1 MVWYNTNKKKRL
13 DNMIKKFSLAALLLL
28 SLLTVSQA
36 QSAVQYPTM
45 KITDI
50 NGKSYTVKG
59 TDNGLDIEG
68 VKGKVVFLEFFG
80 HNCPPCL
87 ASIPHLINLQKK
99 YKDKLAVIAIEVQG
113 YTTDQL
119 REFAKRK
126 GMNYTVVSDRD
137 AGMLVDY
144 IAQRAQWR
152 GSIPF
157 LVAMDTTGS
166 VQFVQA
172 GMLPE
177 AALEDLIAQLSA
189 PKKAKADNN
198 ASTPAKAESNSSK

>member
-1 MVWYNTNKKKRL
+1 
-13 DNMIKKFSLAALLLL
+13 MIKKFSLAALLLL

-50 NGKSYTVKG
+50 NGKNYTVKG

-68 VKGKVVFLEFFG
+68 IKDKVVFLEFFG

-189 PKKAKADNN
+189 SKKAKADNN
-198 ASTPAKAESNSSK
+198 TSTPAKAENNSSK

>member
-1 MVWYNTNKKKRL
+1 
-13 DNMIKKFSLAALLLL
+13 MIKKFSLAALLLL

-36 QSAVQYPTM
+36 QSAIQYPTM

-50 NGKSYTVKG
+50 SGKSYIVKG
-59 TDNGLDIEG
+59 ADNGLDIEG
-68 VKGKVVFLEFFG
+68 MKGKVIFLEFFG

-99 YKDKLAVIAIEVQG
+99 YKEKLAVIAIEVQG

-126 GMNYTVVSDRD
+126 GINYIAVSDRD

-157 LVAMDTTGS
+157 FVAMDTTGN
-166 VQFVQA
+166 VQFVQT
-172 GMLPE
+172 GMIPE
-177 AALEDLIAQLSA
+177 HVLERLFVKLS
-189 PKKAKADNN
+189 
-198 ASTPAKAESNSSK
+198 STPQTKTDTNKSKS

>member
-1 MVWYNTNKKKRL
+1 MKKL
-13 DNMIKKFSLAALLLL
+13 FLTLIATL
-28 SLLTVSQA
+28 SISFLHA
-36 QSAVQYPTM
+36 QSPVSHPTM
-45 KITDI
+45 KITDV

-59 TDNGLDIEG
+59 TANGLDIEG
-68 VKGKVVFLEFFG
+68 MKGKVIFLEFFG
-80 HNCPPCL
+80 HKCPPCL
-87 ASIPHLINLQKK
+87 ASIPHLINLQNK
-99 YKDKLAVIAIEVQG
+99 YKDKLAVVAIEVQG

-126 GMNYTVVSDRD
+126 GINYTVVSDRD

-144 IAQRAQWR
+144 IAQRARWT

-157 LVAMDTTGS
+157 LVAIDTTGN

-177 AALEDLIAQLSA
+177 SALEGLISQL
-189 PKKAKADNN
+189 
-198 ASTPAKAESNSSK
+198 STPAKTNEHNSTHPTPPSK

>member
-1 MVWYNTNKKKRL
+1 MKKL
-13 DNMIKKFSLAALLLL
+13 LFSLLVTLL
-28 SLLTVSQA
+28 SFLHA
-36 QSAVQYPTM
+36 QSATPYPTM
-45 KITDI
+45 KITDV

-59 TDNGLDIEG
+59 TENGLDIEG
-68 VKGKVVFLEFFG
+68 MKDKVIFLEFFG

-99 YKDKLAVIAIEVQG
+99 YKDKFAVIAIEVQG

-119 REFAKRK
+119 RAFAKRK
-126 GMNYTVVSDRD
+126 GINYTVVSDRD

-157 LVAMDTTGS
+157 LVAMDTTGN
-166 VQFVQA
+166 VRYVQA

-177 AALEDLIAQLSA
+177 SILEEWISELSA
-189 PKKAKADNN
+189 SKTPTENN
-198 ASTPAKAESNSSK
+198 TTQTTPSATHSK

>member
-1 MVWYNTNKKKRL
+1 
-13 DNMIKKFSLAALLLL
+13 MIKKFNFAVLLLL
-28 SLLTVSQA
+28 SFLTLSQA
-36 QSAVQYPTM
+36 QSALHYPTM

-50 NGKSYTVKG
+50 HGKSYTVKG

-68 VKGKVVFLEFFG
+68 MKGKVIFLEFFG

-99 YKDKLAVIAIEVQG
+99 HKDKLVIIAIEVQG
-113 YTTDQL
+113 YNTDQL

-126 GMNYTVVSDRD
+126 GINYITVSDPD

-144 IAQRAQWR
+144 IAQRAQWK

-157 LVAMDTTGS
+157 FVAMDTTGS
-166 VQFVQA
+166 VQFVQV

-177 AALEDLIAQLSA
+177 AVLERLFVKLS
-189 PKKAKADNN
+189 
-198 ASTPAKAESNSSK
+198 STPKTNTDTNKSK

>member
-1 MVWYNTNKKKRL
+1 
-13 DNMIKKFSLAALLLL
+13 MIKKFSLAALLLL

-68 VKGKVVFLEFFG
+68 IKDKVVFLEFFG

-99 YKDKLAVIAIEVQG
+99 YKEKLAVIAIEVQG

-189 PKKAKADNN
+189 SKKAKADNN
-198 ASTPAKAESNSSK
+198 TSTPAKAENNSSK